1 MDRIAYIYGEVFIY
15 WSSIVLTLAAV
26 AAILLFLG
34 VYLYKYENILAAA
47 VVVPLS
53 IVLSLVFGRFMH
65 WYCRADSYVSFA
77 SAMTDYSFGGYALM
91 GVFAGCALA
100 AVIVRRLKLAENLP
114 GMLDCMSIA
123 GCAGIAVGRL
133 ACFFNSQDRGQIIA
147 SVRSLPW
154 VYPVVNG
161 VSGTQEFRL
170 ATFVI
175 QAMVTA
181 LIFVALV
188 LLTRVPRKRRED
200 GDLTLIFL
208 LLYGAS
214 QIVLDSTRYDSLFF
228 RSNGFVSIVQ
238 VLSALA
244 LGLACVVF
252 SLRLVKRHGFERRYL
267 ALWLEFIALVG
278 LGGYMEY
285 HVQRHGDQPVFAYTC
300 MSCALVGIVAI
311 VMGIWYLA
319 GKDPVPTVYNEM
331 LTGEPETPKVEAEP
345 EKETPQPGNTE
356 TEA

>member
-26 AAILLFLG
+26 AAILLFVG
-34 VYLYKYENILAAA
+34 FYLYRYENVLAAA
-47 VVVPLS
+47 VVIPVA
-53 IVLSLVFGRFMH
+53 IVFSLVFSRLLH
-65 WYCRADSYVSFA
+65 WYCRADSYGSFSA
-77 SAMTDYSFGGYALM
+77 AMTVYTSGGYALL

-100 AVIVRRLKLAENLP
+100 ACVVRIVKLTDNLP
-114 GMLDCMSIA
+114 GMLDCMSLA

-133 ACFFNSQDRGQIIA
+133 ACLFNSQDRGQIVA
-147 SVRSLPW
+147 TVHSLPW
-154 VYPVVNG
+154 VYPVVNA
-161 VSGTQEFRL
+161 VSGIQEFRL

-181 LIFVALV
+181 AIFAAL
-188 LLTRVPRKRRED
+188 LLLAFVPEKRRRS
-200 GDLTLIFL
+200 GDLTLVFL

-238 VLSALA
+238 VCSALA
-244 LGLACVVF
+244 LGLVCVVF
-252 SLRLVKRHGFERRYL
+252 SVRLVRQHGFERRYL
-267 ALWLEFIALVG
+267 ALWLEFAALVG

-285 HVQRHGDQPVFAYTC
+285 YVQRHGDQAAFAYTC
-300 MSCALVGIVAI
+300 MSGALVGIVAI

-319 GKDPVPTVYNEM
+319 GKEPMMTIYDELVTKAD
-331 LTGEPETPKVEAEP
+331 TPETD
-345 EKETPQPGNTE
+345 PQQTE
-356 TEA
+356 DNQKDNN